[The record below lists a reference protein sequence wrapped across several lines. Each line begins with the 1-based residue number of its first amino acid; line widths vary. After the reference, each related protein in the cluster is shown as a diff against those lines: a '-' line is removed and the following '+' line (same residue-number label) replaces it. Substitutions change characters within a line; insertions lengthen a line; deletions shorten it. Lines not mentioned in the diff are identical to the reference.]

1 MYLGIVATTES
12 VGDHLVGLASAAA
25 ARGWQPA

>member
-12 VGDHLVGLASAAA
+12 VGDHVIGLARAAA
-25 ARGWQPA
+25 ARGWPA

>member
-12 VGDHLVGLASAAA
+12 VEDHLVGLASAAV
-25 ARGWQPA
+25 ARG